1 LENIGK
7 YRILRILG
15 RGGMGTVYEALDPL
29 INRKVA
35 VKMMIPGLAQ
45 SADLRERFLREAQAA
60 GGLRHRNIVTVYDLG
75 EDQGQPF
82 IAMEYLEG
90 TDLEKIIQGREPH
103 PLEWKLHII
112 QQICDGLAYAHRNGI
127 VHRDVKPAN
136 IRVTPDGEAKIV
148 DFGIA
153 HLQSSRITKSGLVLG
168 TIQYMSP
175 EQVDGKNLDHR
186 TDIFSVG
193 AIAFELVA
201 YRKPFDGDTVS
212 AVLYKV
218 MHQGPDVKAFP
229 RTEYSPGLEA
239 IVMRALERQVDERY
253 LSLDEMRDDI
263 DRLLKD
269 VAARRQEQ
277 LAAAVTPAR
286 PQPKARPVRAPVE
299 NPGEALREQVRQA
312 RAAGH
317 PLKALAL
324 CRRAVQERPDDAEAA
339 AVLAEVDAEVRDKE
353 IEQLCGLAL
362 SYAADGEV
370 ELAGKIAM
378 RIRTIDARSSRLGNL
393 EAFLEEEAAR
403 RAADALTAEAQEL
416 LALGRLAEACSVAD
430 KALAAFPRHSLATEL
445 RDRATTVLARAAG
458 VPLVPQGEAAT
469 PEPPHPEA
477 PSVIVEPL
485 SAAEEATAARAR
497 ANAEEDQPV
506 EVSSGG
512 PLDDRGAEGAP
523 ERLEQR
529 ADLEPESAEA
539 PADLAAAR
547 SEPTRARVEALT
559 TAALNDFV
567 RNDYPRALIAVREA
581 LALDPANRRANEL
594 IKLLGTL
601 G

>member
-1 LENIGK
+1 LESIGK

-45 SADLRERFLREAQAA
+45 SPELRQRFLREAQAA

-90 TDLEKIIQGREPH
+90 TDLEKVIQGREPH

-112 QQICDGLAYAHRNGI
+112 RQICDGLAYAHRNGI

-136 IRVTPDGEAKIV
+136 IRVTLDGEAKIV

-239 IVMRALERQVDERY
+239 IVMRALERDVDERY

-269 VAARRQEQ
+269 VTARRQER
-277 LAAAVTPAR
+277 LAAAGTAAR
-286 PQPKARPVRAPVE
+286 PPSKARPEGAPVE
-299 NPGEALREQVRQA
+299 SPGDALREQVGQA
-312 RAAGH
+312 RAAGQ
-317 PLKALAL
+317 PLKALSL
-324 CRRAVQERPDDAEAA
+324 CRRAMQERPGDAEAA
-339 AVLAEVDAEVRDKE
+339 ALLAEVDAEVRDKE

-370 ELAGKIAM
+370 ELARKIAV
-378 RIRTIDARSSRLGNL
+378 RIRTIDERSSRLGNL
-393 EAFLEEEAAR
+393 EAFLAEEAAR

-416 LALGRLAEACSVAD
+416 LAQGRLAEACSVAD
-430 KALAAFPRHSLATEL
+430 KALAAFPRHSVAIEL

-458 VPLVPQGEAAT
+458 VPLAPQAEAVA
-469 PEPPHPEA
+469 PEPPRPELPPA
-477 PSVIVEPL
+477 VAGPL
-485 SAAEEATAARAR
+485 SAADEATAGQARP
-497 ANAEEDQPV
+497 NAEEDRPL
-506 EVSSGG
+506 EAPSGG
-512 PLDDRGAEGAP
+512 PLDDRGPERPP
-523 ERLEQR
+523 ERLAQNG
-529 ADLEPESAEA
+529 DLDSERGEG
-539 PADLAAAR
+539 PADTAAAR

-567 RNDYPRALIAVREA
+567 RNDYPRALVAVREA
-581 LALDPANRRANEL
+581 LALDPANRTANEL
-594 IKLLGTL
+594 VKILGTL
-601 G
+601 S

>member
-1 LENIGK
+1 LESIGK

-45 SADLRERFLREAQAA
+45 SPDLRERFLREAQAA

-90 TDLEKIIQGREPH
+90 TDLEKVIQGREPY

-112 QQICDGLAYAHRNGI
+112 RQICEGLAYAHRNGI

-168 TIQYMSP
+168 TLQYMSP
-175 EQVDGKNLDHR
+175 EQVDGKSLDHR
-186 TDIFSVG
+186 SDIFSVG

-239 IVMRALERQVDERY
+239 IVMRALEREADERY
-253 LSLDEMRDDI
+253 LSLDEMRDDL

-269 VAARRQEQ
+269 VTARRQVR

-286 PQPKARPVRAPVE
+286 PKPRARPVRAPLE
-299 NPGEALREQVRQA
+299 NPEQALREQVGQA
-312 RAAGH
+312 RAAGQ
-317 PLKALAL
+317 PLKALSL
-324 CRRAVQERPDDAEAA
+324 CRRAVQERPSDAQAA
-339 AVLAEVDAEVRDKE
+339 ALLAEVDAEVRVKE

-370 ELAGKIAM
+370 ELARKIAV

-416 LALGRLAEACSVAD
+416 LAQGRLAEACSVAE
-430 KALAAFPRHSLATEL
+430 KALAAFPRHAVAMEL
-445 RDRATTVLARAAG
+445 RDRATTVLVRAAG
-458 VPLVPQGEAAT
+458 VPLAPPEEAAAAA
-469 PEPPHPEA
+469 PPQPEA
-477 PSVIVEPL
+477 LPIVVEPL
-485 SAAEEATAARAR
+485 SAAEEATAGEARAE
-497 ANAEEDQPV
+497 AEVIRPLEA
-506 EVSSGG
+506 SGG
-512 PLDDRGAEGAP
+512 PLRDRGAE
-523 ERLEQR
+523 
-529 ADLEPESAEA
+529 SH
-539 PADLAAAR
+539 
-547 SEPTRARVEALT
+547 RARVEALT

-567 RNDYPRALIAVREA
+567 RNDYPRALMAVREA
-581 LALDPANRRANEL
+581 LALDPTNRKANEL
-594 IKLLGTL
+594 IKILGTL

>member
-1 LENIGK
+1 LDSIGK

-45 SADLRERFLREAQAA
+45 SPDLRERFLREAQAA

-75 EDQGQPF
+75 EDKGQPY

-90 TDLEKIIQGREPH
+90 TDIEKIVHNREPH
-103 PLEWKLHII
+103 PLEWKLDII
-112 QQICDGLAYAHRNGI
+112 RQVCEGLAYAHRHGI

-136 IRVTPDGEAKIV
+136 IRVTREGEAKIV

-175 EQVDGKNLDHR
+175 EQVDGKPLDHR
-186 TDIFSVG
+186 SDIFSVG
-193 AIAFELVA
+193 AIAFELIA
-201 YRKPFDGDTVS
+201 YRRPFDGDSVS

-229 RTEYSPGLEA
+229 KTEYSPGLEA
-239 IVMRALERQVDERY
+239 IVMRALEREAEERY

-269 VAARRQEQ
+269 VAARRQER
-277 LAAAVTPAR
+277 LAAAATPQRTQPKERSAR
-286 PQPKARPVRAPVE
+286 PAGQVPE
-299 NPGEALREQVRQA
+299 EGLREQVQRA
-312 RAAGH
+312 RAAGQ
-317 PLKALAL
+317 PQKALAL
-324 CRRAVQERPDDAEAA
+324 CRRAAAERPDDAGAA
-339 AVLAEVDAEVRDKE
+339 ALLAEVDAEVRDKE

-370 ELAGKIAM
+370 ELARKIAV
-378 RIRTIDARSSRLGNL
+378 RIRTIDGTSPRLANL
-393 EAFLEEEAAR
+393 ESFLDEETTR

-416 LALGRLAEACSVAD
+416 LAQGRLAEACSVAE
-430 KALAAFPRHSLATEL
+430 KALAVFPKHAVATEL
-445 RDRATTVLARAAG
+445 RDRASTVLAKAAG
-458 VPLVPQGEAAT
+458 VPLAPLAPTPSPADPPPIVVEPIPAEDSAPAAALDAVETGRESPQPPPEDRLLAVATASGAPSEPATAPAAEARPSATAEAAT
-469 PEPPHPEA
+469 R
-477 PSVIVEPL
+477 VEPKK
-485 SAAEEATAARAR
+485 
-497 ANAEEDQPV
+497 
-506 EVSSGG
+506 
-512 PLDDRGAEGAP
+512 
-523 ERLEQR
+523 
-529 ADLEPESAEA
+529 
-539 PADLAAAR
+539 
-547 SEPTRARVEALT
+547 ARVEALT

-567 RNDYPRALIAVREA
+567 RNDYPRALAAVREA
-581 LALDPANRRANEL
+581 LALDPQNRKANEL
-594 IKLLGTL
+594 IKILGTL